1 MTIGGWIFMLTSLTF
16 VIGLA
21 AWCFHRVF
29 RPPQDSDDSDDCRPV
44 GL

>member
-21 AWCFHRVF
+21 AWCFNRVL
-29 RPPQDSDDSDDCRPV
+29 RPPQHPGDHENTH
-44 GL
+44 